1 MCIRDSFYDQNEN
14 GLPLHWMEL
23 LLHTLETLGP
33 KVLATRMVR
42 DYVTELYGPAARAGW
57 SLDGPKYSGAREL
70 AAYKAKVR
78 AAWPSVRVEHVES
91 SGVSDSPQVG
101 DELTVRAYVDL
112 GTLRA
117 DEVRVQI
124 VYGASSDRDD
134 TIRRPTVV
142 KLKHTESYEGDRHQF
157 SGTVTL
163 TQTGTFGYTVRVLP
177 KHKGLVASSE
187 LGLVANA

>member
-1 MCIRDSFYDQNEN
+1 MRVHFYDQNEN

-78 AAWPSVRVEHVES
+78 AAWPSVRVE
-91 SGVSDSPQVG
+91 
-101 DELTVRAYVDL
+101 TM
-112 GTLRA
+112 
-117 DEVRVQI
+117 
-124 VYGASSDRDD
+124 
-134 TIRRPTVV
+134 PT
-142 KLKHTESYEGDRHQF
+142 DW
-157 SGTVTL
+157 
-163 TQTGTFGYTVRVLP
+163 
-177 KHKGLVASSE
+177 
-187 LGLVANA
+187 

>member
-1 MCIRDSFYDQNEN
+1 
-14 GLPLHWMEL
+14 
-23 LLHTLETLGP
+23 
-33 KVLATRMVR
+33 MVR

-57 SLDGPKYSGAREL
+57 SLDGPKYTGAREL

-101 DELTVRAYVDL
+101 DQLTVRAYVDL
-112 GTLRA
+112 GTLRP
-117 DEVRVQI
+117 DEVRVQA
-124 VYGASSDRDD
+124 VHGASSDRDD
-134 TIRRPTVV
+134 TIRRPTIV

-157 SGTVTL
+157 SGSITL

-177 KHKGLVASSE
+177 KHKGMVAASE